1 MQYPRTILGILIS
14 KNKNSNKDNK
24 DKELP
29 SLEELEDLFSVSLY
43 NYLKLIA
50 EDVNKIDSPAKG
62 INIITI
68 P

>member
-1 MQYPRTILGILIS
+1 VAWARTLVTPHCS
-14 KNKNSNKDNK
+14 DKDDK

-29 SLEELEDLFSVSLY
+29 SLEELEDLFSVSTY
-43 NYLKLIA
+43 NHLKPTV
-50 EDVNKIDSPAKG
+50 EFNKMDSLAKG